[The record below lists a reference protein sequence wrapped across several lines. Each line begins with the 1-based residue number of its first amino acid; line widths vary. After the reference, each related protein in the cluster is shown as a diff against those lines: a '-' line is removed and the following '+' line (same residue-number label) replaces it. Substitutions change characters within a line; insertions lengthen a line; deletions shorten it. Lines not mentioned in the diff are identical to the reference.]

1 MDPRRLVFVGECST
15 NVRMVPLRARAPKG
29 ERAFGKVPKNW
40 DENVTLISSMTL
52 EGMGA
57 SASMSIGGSA
67 DGDAFLLYIEHFLC
81 PTLERGQIV
90 VMDNLQVHKMKKV
103 RQLIDKRD
111 CQLVFL
117 PSYSP
122 DFNPIEE
129 AFSKVKGLLRKA
141 KARSFEALVQAT
153 GRALLAVRKE
163 DARGFFTHR
172 GYGMPQA
179 LSL

>member
-1 MDPRRLVFVGECST
+1 MDPRRLVFVDECST

-40 DENVTLISSMTL
+40 DENVTLISSMNL
-52 EGMGA
+52 EGIG
-57 SASMSIGGSA
+57 ASMSIEGSV
-67 DGDAFLLYIEHFLC
+67 DGDAFLPYIEHFLC

-90 VMDNLQVHKMKKV
+90 VMDNLRVHKMKKV
-103 RQLIDKRD
+103 RELIERCG

-141 KARSFEALVQAT
+141 KARSFEALVEAT
-153 GRALLAVRKE
+153 GRSLSAVTKE
-163 DARGFFTHR
+163 DARGFFIHR
-172 GYGMPQA
+172 GYGTPRA